1 MTLEEYTEY
10 YKKNLLL
17 QTLKNGKTPRRSGLF
32 MRLLDL
38 MNSSYFYC
46 STVHNA
52 KKNSGYDSVIDI
64 YTGRP
69 DCLQKLLSKE
79 DSLKVLD
86 RQLSD
91 YQIVHTKRGTLI
103 YFNKKNV
110 SWARL
115 DYDLMANKYRDHYI
129 KNGFVYR
136 K

>member
-32 MRLLDL
+32 LRLLDL

-46 STVHNA
+46 STVHSA

-69 DCLQKLLSKE
+69 ECLQKLLSKE

-91 YQIVHTKRGTLI
+91 YQIVHTKRGTLSI
-103 YFNKKNV
+103 LI
-110 SWARL
+110 RR
-115 DYDLMANKYRDHYI
+115 M
-129 KNGFVYR
+129 
-136 K
+136 